1 MLKRNVFMDVM
12 LKRFVRA
19 NRIPAVHSP
28 LIPPLSKLG
37 RRESGE
43 ALNAFERTENAR
55 VGFWEMPLARAALFL
70 LLAALTLSAQAGMRE
85 VGAIGLTVGDLD
97 RELIFYTNTMPFEL
111 VSISEASSRE
121 QGALLGLSD
130 VKLRVAMLKLG
141 DERITLHKLTLEG
154 AKKVGEAAA
163 KFAKDNG
170 AGPSIAV
177 VDDGGYLLYFVRPE
191 ESFAAGA
198 NVSIG
203 KARTSAIFKKPT
215 KDFED
220 TINKG
225 RFTMTALPDFTP
237 LQGGVPIMHE
247 GQVIGAVGVSGAK
260 SAQQDEEVAQA
271 DAAAISATKTASK

>member
-1 MLKRNVFMDVM
+1 MKTQLT
-12 LKRFVRA
+12 L
-19 NRIPAVHSP
+19 
-28 LIPPLSKLG
+28 L
-37 RRESGE
+37 
-43 ALNAFERTENAR
+43 
-55 VGFWEMPLARAALFL
+55 ALFAAAR
-70 LLAALTLSAQAGMRE
+70 LAFADDHTDQGH
-85 VGAIGLTVGDLD
+85 VAIK
-97 RELIFYTNTMPFEL
+97 N
-111 VSISEASSRE
+111 
-121 QGALLGLSD
+121 
-130 VKLRVAMLKLG
+130 
-141 DERITLHKLTLEG
+141 KLTLEG
-154 AKKVGEAAA
+154 AKKIGEAAA
-163 KFAKDNG
+163 SYAKQNG

-237 LQGGVPIMHE
+237 LQGGVPIVHD

-260 SAQQDEEVAQA
+260 SAQQDEEVAKA
-271 DAAAISATKTASK
+271 GAAVFAETKTASK